1 MSGERPRFEPGLVL
15 AQVSMRVIVPM
26 LGGAILGLVADAMAR
41 TSPQFVLIGLAGG
54 TLVSIVW
61 LRGFIVSN
69 AERIRQQDASAAA
82 GSERGEHEHTT
93 TERP

>member
-1 MSGERPRFEPGLVL
+1 
-15 AQVSMRVIVPM
+15 MRVIVPM
-26 LGGAILGLVADAMAR
+26 LGGAILGLVADVVAR

-54 TLVSIVW
+54 TLVSILW

-69 AERIRQQDASAAA
+69 ARRIRQEEARAAA
-82 GSERGEHEHTT
+82 ESARGGHEHTT